1 MQKVSQV
8 KLPYPYVWKV
18 ISILFGCIS
27 NRYVC
32 LCASCFLLF
41 TGYILDCFA
50 SKIFFLTSFSS
61 VVTFLGL
68 ILTIKNHYLKNLTSL
83 VKMARALDGG
93 EAQASG
99 PMDEYLKDEKY
110 RNSVIR
116 RANDEGIGIIIIL
129 TGTLFN
135 AFGSLIPLPTLTC

>member
-1 MQKVSQV
+1 
-8 KLPYPYVWKV
+8 
-18 ISILFGCIS
+18 
-27 NRYVC
+27 
-32 LCASCFLLF
+32 
-41 TGYILDCFA
+41 
-50 SKIFFLTSFSS
+50 
-61 VVTFLGL
+61 
-68 ILTIKNHYLKNLTSL
+68 
-83 VKMARALDGG
+83 MARALDGG

-99 PMDEYLKDEKY
+99 PMDECLKDEKY